1 MKKKWRVLLLAAALP
16 LVLCGCMMS
25 ASVDDLYALPQ
36 LPEEYKALS
45 ARLSEVLAL
54 GADLDGFV
62 NNLLHVPPPPSHRFG
77 AIFYH

>member
-36 LPEEYKALS
+36 LPEEIGRA
-45 ARLSEVLAL
+45 
-54 GADLDGFV
+54 
-62 NNLLHVPPPPSHRFG
+62 HV
-77 AIFYH
+77 